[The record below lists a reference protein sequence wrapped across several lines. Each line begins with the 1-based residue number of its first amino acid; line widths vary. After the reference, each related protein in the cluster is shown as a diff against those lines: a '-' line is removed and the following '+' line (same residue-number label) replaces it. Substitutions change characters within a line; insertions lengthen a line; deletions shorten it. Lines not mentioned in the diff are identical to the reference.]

1 MTFIKSRSQ
10 SEVREKKWRTV
21 TLQFFTFYHRRNTT
35 VTFFYAQSDPNT
47 SSSTG
52 GYNWWASL
60 SSRCCRVSEL
70 VFFFYVTFCW
80 LHTLRIL
87 CYIILTLTILGLTI
101 MGLLTWNIYRRRPA
115 CRGPVVMRMMHN
127 IIWNIYIVTLKF
139 PHSFQTVCM
148 STRYKSK
155 KTIWRCK
162 VYIKKK
168 CLLGEAQA
176 SRGMVYLEYKESIP
190 SLNN

>member
-1 MTFIKSRSQ
+1 MEDSHPPVLHLLPQEEHHSHLLLRS
-10 SEVREKKWRTV
+10 VRPQHQFLNRR
-21 TLQFFTFYHRRNTT
+21 LQLVSFPLLSI
-35 VTFFYAQSDPNT
+35 VLQV
-47 SSSTG
+47 
-52 GYNWWASL
+52 L
-60 SSRCCRVSEL
+60 SSKWIM
-70 VFFFYVTFCW
+70 FYVTFCW

-155 KTIWRCK
+155 KQYGGVRFIS
-162 VYIKKK
+162 KKN
-168 CLLGEAQA
+168 
-176 SRGMVYLEYKESIP
+176 VF
-190 SLNN
+190 